1 LHLQEND
8 PAMTPPVVDSPRH
21 WLFGSAYYLR
31 TDPERWVPEWGRRYG
46 DLFMVRVPMVGEIA
60 VVTSPD
66 LARRI
71 LVNKA
76 SCYQKKS
83 RSYGVLRI
91 LMGDG
96 LVTSEGDLWKTQ
108 RKLVQPA
115 FHPRRLDALFAM
127 KAERVKAMVDEL
139 RTSTHSDGAIDLVPM
154 LSRLTLDIISRAM
167 FSSDSQGMARDV
179 SHHIATLNE
188 WALRALRHPWM
199 LLLPRKLPLPFFS
212 DMRQALEELER
223 IVNDI
228 IRERRAHPG
237 DHDDLLAMLLAACE
251 EESGRGMSDAQLR
264 DEVMT
269 MYVAGHETTANAMAW
284 ILYLVSTHPEVE
296 ARLHQEIDANF
307 PEGTPRIEDLA
318 SFPYVRQVIDE
329 SLRLYPTI
337 WSVGRCCTEAHELGG
352 YQIAEGTNVL
362 IPTFHFHWNEDIW
375 ENARHFDPDRFS
387 PERRPPADSPH
398 YFPFGAGPRGCI
410 GNHFALQ
417 ELMIMTILLC
427 RHFRYRVE
435 EGFKVEGDFLITLR
449 PKYGMRMVVS
459 ERTPL
464 APAKSPAAREA
475 VTCPYSGAQPR

>member
-1 LHLQEND
+1 
-8 PAMTPPVVDSPRH
+8 
-21 WLFGSAYYLR
+21 
-31 TDPERWVPEWGRRYG
+31 
-46 DLFMVRVPMVGEIA
+46 MVGQA
-60 VVTSPD
+60 MVVTSPD

-76 SCYQKKS
+76 ACYQRKS

-91 LMGDG
+91 LMGEG
-96 LVTSEGDLWKTQ
+96 LVTSEGELWKTQ

-115 FHPRRLDALFAM
+115 FHPRRLEAVFAM
-127 KAERVKAMVDEL
+127 KAERVSAMTDDL
-139 RTSTHSDGAIDLVPM
+139 REAASSGDALDVVPL

-167 FSSDSQGMARDV
+167 FSSDSQGSARDV
-179 SHHIATLNE
+179 AHHIATLNE

-199 LLLPRKLPLPFFS
+199 LILPRKLPLPFFS
-212 DMRQALEELER
+212 DMRRALEELER
-223 IVNDI
+223 IVNGI
-228 IRERRAHPG
+228 IRERREHPG
-237 DHDDLLAMLLAACE
+237 DHDDLLSMLLAACE
-251 EESGRGMSDAQLR
+251 EGSGLGMSDAQLR

-296 ARLHQEIDANF
+296 ARLHEEIDANL
-307 PEGTPRIEDLA
+307 PEGTPSLEDLS

-362 IPTFHFHWNEDIW
+362 IPTFHFHWNEDVW
-375 ENARHFDPDRFS
+375 ENARAFDPDRFS

-435 EGFKVEGDFLITLR
+435 EGFKVEGELLITLR

-459 ERTPL
+459 ERTL
-464 APAKSPAAREA
+464 QAPAKPPVVRETL
-475 VTCPYSGAQPR
+475 TCPYSGAQLR

>member
-1 LHLQEND
+1 
-8 PAMTPPVVDSPRH
+8 MKPPVVDSPRH
-21 WLFGSAYYLR
+21 WLLGSAYYLR
-31 TDPERWVPEWGRRYG
+31 YDPQRWVPEWARRYNG
-46 DLFMVRVPMVGEIA
+46 LFMVQVPFVGEAA
-60 VVTSPD
+60 VVTSPE

-71 LVNKA
+71 LVTKA

-96 LVTSEGDLWKTQ
+96 LVTSEGALWKTQ

-115 FHPRRLDALFAM
+115 FHPKRLDAIFSM
-127 KAERVKAMVDEL
+127 KVDRTLHMLDEL
-139 RTSTHSDGAIDLVPM
+139 DEAGGSDTVVDLVQP

-179 SHHIATLNE
+179 SDHIATLNE

-212 DMRQALEELER
+212 DMQRSLAELER
-223 IVNDI
+223 IVHDL
-228 IRERRAHPG
+228 IRERREHPG
-237 DHDDLLAMLLAACE
+237 DHDDLLSMLLAACE
-251 EESGRGMSDAQLR
+251 EDSGRGMSDAQLR

-284 ILYLVSTHPEVE
+284 ILYLVSSHPEIE
-296 ARLHQEIDANF
+296 KRLHDEIDAHF
-307 PEGTPRIEDLA
+307 PEGELRLEDLA

-352 YQIAEGTNVL
+352 YHIAEGTNVL
-362 IPTFHFHWNEDIW
+362 IPTFHFHWNEEAW
-375 ENARHFDPDRFS
+375 ENPRDFDPDRFS
-387 PERRPPADSPH
+387 PERRPPPDSPH
-398 YFPFGAGPRGCI
+398 YFPFGAGPRGCV

-417 ELMIMTILLC
+417 ELMIMTILFH
-427 RHFRYRVE
+427 RRFRFRVE
-435 EGFKVEGDFLITLR
+435 EGFKVEGEFLITLR
-449 PKYGMRMVVS
+449 PKHGMRMVVS
-459 ERTPL
+459 KRTPQ
-464 APAKSPAAREA
+464 APMARSKAAA
-475 VTCPYSGAQPR
+475 PLTCPYSGGTLG